1 MSVVTL
7 QRFSREQ
14 LSDLLLSEEASKVA
28 VVDVRDD
35 DHVGGHIHGSI
46 HVPSTTLDYRIPEIL
61 RTLHDKE
68 VVVFH
73 CSLSQQRGPSAA
85 MRYMREK
92 EKQIEKGQYE
102 RKSGQPEIGIQGGEL
117 KKTPSGPEQRVYVLD
132 KGFVGWQ
139 EKYGLQWR
147 SDLHHQND

>member
-1 MSVVTL
+1 MSVATL

-14 LSDLLLSEEASKVA
+14 LSELLLSGDAPKVA

-35 DHVGGHIHGSI
+35 DLVGGHIQGSI

-73 CSLSQQRGPSAA
+73 CALSQQRGPSAA

-92 EKQIEKGQYE
+92 EKQIEEGQYE
-102 RKSGQPEIGIQGGEL
+102 KSSGPPKIGVQSGEI
-117 KKTPSGPEQRVYVLD
+117 KKTPSRGPEQRVYVLD

-139 EKYGLQWR
+139 EKYELQSYFGLG
-147 SDLHHQND
+147 HQ

>member
-1 MSVVTL
+1 MSVAIL

-14 LSDLLLSEEASKVA
+14 LSELLLSEDASKVA

-35 DHVGGHIHGSI
+35 DHVGGHIQGSI
-46 HVPSTTLDYRIPEIL
+46 HVPSLTLDYRIPEIL

-73 CSLSQQRGPSAA
+73 CALSQQRGPRAA

-92 EKQIEKGQYE
+92 EDQIAKGEYEKSSRLPGIGVQ
-102 RKSGQPEIGIQGGEL
+102 SGEI
-117 KKTPSGPEQRVYVLD
+117 KKIPSTGSEQRVYVLD

-139 EKYGLQWR
+139 EKYELQ
-147 SDLHHQND
+147 LHLGFNYQ